1 MIFLVDTDSNQGD
14 LMRIFFCVFILLIT
28 ACGKTNKSI
37 KLEPFDPT
45 AGTPTQITP
54 SLVPNISFVGME
66 NTEIYFDSNNIYKNN
81 FKVIPSNHILR
92 RKILS
97 DLTKIG
103 LLKKIVWDQ
112 KELVDYLN
120 LNVIEYNDI
129 SDKMQL
135 EKLVTGL
142 GSLEEMQFSFDS
154 KLIFKGFDKSDM
166 ISDIMLAFY
175 YYYPLTG
182 ELRPI
187 QDGQMVSSEEF
198 FSSDNNQ
205 YLQVN
210 KQKFNFPDLKQS
222 LEKNSKL
229 VFQVKDYK
237 IENHNVVQKYDELY
251 ASYLKNNAMVII
263 STKEHTEVRFVSPG
277 IKLKDLVETYS
288 SDLTLDPEGKIQ
300 CYLGFCQNTETYT
313 MTENVSELDGQKI
326 WYQSAPLNS
335 VLEAAGVYIL
345 LSLEG
350 SEFYWHLNPNKTVK
364 KYDLI
369 KADTEVLVINPHDL
383 LKINIK
389 SFKAIPEFTYQK
401 QRFNGETDGEPLPKR
416 LFGSCVGNI
425 RSLIGSGKEELPWKE
440 ADLVLVLNDKNFT
453 IQELND
459 SGMIAILEHSAS
471 HIEVQFRNIVIK
483 TLQIVMNKKVKTI
496 PISVGFVG
504 WEGNGRCDLV
514 YFSSTP
520 PQTSNVNFTENQLFD
535 IEIK

>member
-1 MIFLVDTDSNQGD
+1 
-14 LMRIFFCVFILLIT
+14 MRVFFCVFILLFA

-37 KLEPFDPT
+37 KLEPLDP
-45 AGTPTQITP
+45 AFGAPTQITS
-54 SLVPNISFVGME
+54 SLVPNISFDGME

-81 FKVIPSNHILR
+81 FKVLPSNQILR

-97 DLTKIG
+97 DLAKIG
-103 LLKKIVWDQ
+103 LHKKVVWDQ

-142 GSLEEMQFSFDS
+142 GQLEEMQFSFDA
-154 KLIFKGFDKSDM
+154 KLIFKGFNKSDM

-182 ELRPI
+182 ELKPV
-187 QDGQMVSSEEF
+187 QDGQMVSSKEF

-205 YLQVN
+205 YLQVD
-210 KQKFNFPDLKQS
+210 KQQFNFPNLKQS
-222 LEKNSKL
+222 LEKNSRL

-237 IENHNVVQKYDELY
+237 IENHNIVQNYDELY
-251 ASYLKNNAMVII
+251 STYLKNNAMVII
-263 STKEHTEVRFVSPG
+263 SSKEHTEVRFVSPG
-277 IKLKDLVETYS
+277 IRLKDLVEAYS
-288 SDLTLDPEGKIQ
+288 PDLTLNQEGEIQ
-300 CYLGFCQNTETYT
+300 CYLGFCQNTETYS
-313 MTENVSELDGQKI
+313 MTENASELEGQKI

-350 SEFYWHLNPNKTVK
+350 SELYWHINQNKTTK

-369 KADTEVLVINPHDL
+369 KIDTEALVINPYDL

-389 SFKAIPEFTYQK
+389 SFKAIPEFTYQQ
-401 QRFNGETDGEPLPKR
+401 QRFNGESNSEPLLKKVWA
-416 LFGSCVGNI
+416 SCMGNI
-425 RSLIGSGKEELPWKE
+425 KSFSGSGKEDLPWKE
-440 ADLVLVLNDKNFT
+440 ADLILVLDDNNYT
-453 IQELND
+453 IQELRD
-459 SGMIAILEHSAS
+459 SGVIEILEHSAS
-471 HIEVQFRNIVIK
+471 HIDVQFKNISFK
-483 TLQIVMNKKVKTI
+483 TMQILMNKKVKTI
-496 PISVGFVG
+496 QTSVGFVG
-504 WEGNGRCDLV
+504 WVGNGRCDIAH
-514 YFSSTP
+514 FSSTP
-520 PQTSNVNFTENQLFD
+520 PQTSTLNFTENNLFD

>member
-112 KELVDYLN
+112 KELVNYLN

-187 QDGQMVSSEEF
+187 QDGQMVSFEEF

-263 STKEHTEVRFVSPG
+263 STKEHTEVHFVAPG
-277 IKLKDLVETYS
+277 IKLKDLVDAYS
-288 SDLTLDPEGKIQ
+288 SDLTLDSEGKIQ

-313 MTENVSELDGQKI
+313 MTENVNDLDGQKI

-350 SEFYWHLNPNKTVK
+350 SEFYWHMNPNKTVK

-369 KADTEVLVINPHDL
+369 KTDTEALVINPHDL

-401 QRFNGETDGEPLPKR
+401 QRFNGESDREPLLKR
-416 LFGSCVGNI
+416 VHASCMGNI
-425 RSLIGSGKEELPWKE
+425 RSLIGSGKEDLPWKE
-440 ADLVLVLNDKNFT
+440 ADLVLVLNNKNFT

-459 SGMIAILEHSAS
+459 GGMIAILEHSAS
-471 HIEVQFRNIVIK
+471 HIEVQFRNITVK
-483 TLQIVMNKKVKTI
+483 TLQIVMNKKVKTTQ
-496 PISVGFVG
+496 ISVGFVG
-504 WEGNGRCDLV
+504 WEGNGRCDIAH
-514 YFSSTP
+514 FFSTP